1 MVKRT
6 YTQILEELRRL
17 IVQQSR
23 WRYQVCIEGE
33 TEELMNKIAE
43 LQEQIDEKTSEIKSY
58 QRRIIASISSFWQ
71 QYSAEYNV
79 LVGRFVYQLD
89 WGEITN
95 WQYGKFKPERAKE
108 VFIFVEWERPELM
121 EWLREHT
128 GIDGYEC

>member
-58 QRRIIASISSFWQ
+58 QRRIIASISLTKTTS
-71 QYSAEYNV
+71 N
-79 LVGRFVYQLD
+79 
-89 WGEITN
+89 
-95 WQYGKFKPERAKE
+95 KPISRANTK
-108 VFIFVEWERPELM
+108 
-121 EWLREHT
+121 T
-128 GIDGYEC
+128 GQ